1 MYLLAVF
8 VADDLLLFGLGA
20 SLLFGFGSTIYGQIT
35 QRKAENHQAQYQQEA
50 LKAQGEANKLQ
61 QEAVTQANKAIED
74 QNVSKALAAS
84 MAKKDKD
91 SEEVAATRKITR
103 NATKIDPNSGISE
116 QDSTND
122 MYGMGL
128 RIPTK

>member
-1 MYLLAVF
+1 MYLLAV
-8 VADDLLLFGLGA
+8 VVVDDLMWFGLGA
-20 SLLFGFGSTIYGQIT
+20 SLLFGIGSTVYNQIT
-35 QRKAENHQAQYQQEA
+35 QRKAEDHQAQYQQAA

-61 QEAVTQANKAIED
+61 QEAAAQANKAIED

-84 MAKKDKD
+84 MAKKDKE
-91 SEEVAATRKITR
+91 SEEVSATRKITR
-103 NATKIDPNSGISE
+103 NATKINPNSGISE
-116 QDSTND
+116 QDSNND

>member
-1 MYLLAVF
+1 MYLLAV
-8 VADDLLLFGLGA
+8 VGVDDALLFGLGM
-20 SLLFGFGSTIYGQIT
+20 SLLFGIGSTVYGQIT
-35 QRKAENHQAQYQQEA
+35 QRKAENNQAQYQQAA
-50 LKAQGEANKLQ
+50 LKAQGDANKLQ
-61 QEAVTQANKAIED
+61 QEAAAQANKAIED

-116 QDSTND
+116 QDSNND

>member
-1 MYLLAVF
+1 MFLLAVIGI
-8 VADDLLLFGLGA
+8 DDALLFGLGLSA
-20 SLLFGFGSTIYGQIT
+20 LFGLGTTIYGHIT
-35 QRKAENHQAQYQQEA
+35 QRKAEDHQAQYQQAA
-50 LKAQGEANKLQ
+50 LKAQSDANKLQ
-61 QEAVTQANKAIED
+61 QEAAAQANKAIED

-84 MAKKDKD
+84 MAKKDKE
-91 SEEVAATRKITR
+91 SEEVAATRKVSR

-116 QDSTND
+116 QDSNND

>member
-1 MYLLAVF
+1 MWLGLGLSA
-8 VADDLLLFGLGA
+8 LFGLGT
-20 SLLFGFGSTIYGQIT
+20 TIYGQIT
-35 QRKAENHQAQYQQEA
+35 QRKAENNQAQYQQAA

-61 QEAVTQANKAIED
+61 QEAAAQANKAIED

-84 MAKKDKD
+84 MAKKDAE
-91 SEEVAATRKITR
+91 SEEVSASRKITR

-116 QDSTND
+116 QESNND